1 MNLHFYLFLAQ
12 ENIGKHLLTM
22 YFFFYI
28 LDISRDA
35 MVEWPVRA
43 RMFAALSL
51 TWSNDW
57 KILTVHLY
65 LDNFQGKLKA
75 AKAPF

>member
-1 MNLHFYLFLAQ
+1 MNLRFYLFLAQ
-12 ENIGKHLLTM
+12 ENIRKHLLSM

-28 LDISRDA
+28 LDISGDA
-35 MVEWPVRA
+35 MVEWPVHA

-51 TWSNDW
+51 TQSNDW

-65 LDNFQGKLKA
+65 LINFQGKLKA

>member
-12 ENIGKHLLTM
+12 ENM

-35 MVEWPVRA
+35 MVEWPVHA

-51 TWSNDW
+51 TQSNDW
-57 KILTVHLY
+57 KILSVHLY
-65 LDNFQGKLKA
+65 LINFQGKLKA